1 MSSPSE
7 EPQLASSSTAVDI
20 SNSPR
25 SVSTK
30 EEQTKVFKQEVIPTD
45 LIGTSPSEIMNTSFS
60 GRPHG
65 SPVYQYCTASSISK
79 DEFTVE
85 EVSTLIK
92 EEEKDAST
100 MWSY

>member
-1 MSSPSE
+1 MSSLSE

-25 SVSTK
+25 SASSK
-30 EEQTKVFKQEVIPTD
+30 EEPTKVFKKEGTPTD
-45 LIGTSPSEIMNTSFS
+45 CIGTSPSETMNTSFS
-60 GRPHG
+60 L
-65 SPVYQYCTASSISK
+65 SASSISK
-79 DEFTVE
+79 DEYTVE

-92 EEEKDAST
+92 EEEKGASA

>member
-1 MSSPSE
+1 MSSQSE

-25 SVSTK
+25 SGSSK

-45 LIGTSPSEIMNTSFS
+45 CIGTSPSETMNASFS
-60 GRPHG
+60 L
-65 SPVYQYCTASSISK
+65 SASSISK